1 MADKMAAKT
10 NQNDSTNVSINDVIH
25 NISVKNPKKCIDI
38 DFVKETSTDELV
50 NRNQEM
56 VADLQ
61 TFIAELTDFKKHVS
75 QALASSNKANQCNDC
90 RDKKHLHNIISS
102 LQV

>member
-25 NISVKNPKKCIDI
+25 NISVKNPKKCINI

-61 TFIAELTDFKKHVS
+61 TFIAELMYHKHSLV
-75 QALASSNKANQCNDC
+75 QTKQ
-90 RDKKHLHNIISS
+90 ISVMTVEIKS
-102 LQV
+102 TCIT